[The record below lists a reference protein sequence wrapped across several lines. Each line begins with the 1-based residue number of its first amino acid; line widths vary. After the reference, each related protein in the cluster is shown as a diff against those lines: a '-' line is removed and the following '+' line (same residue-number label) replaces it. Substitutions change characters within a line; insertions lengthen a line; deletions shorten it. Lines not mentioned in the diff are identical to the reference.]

1 MSTNRPPKKKGGTP
15 APKKQITETPNVRRE
30 VPAARPATPSVA
42 ARTSATAPKV
52 AREKKPLV
60 FNQTNYYLLIASAA
74 LMIIGTALMA
84 GGAMKD
90 PNVWDESIIYSFR
103 RLTLAPI
110 VMLVGLTT
118 GIVAI
123 FKK

>member
-15 APKKQITETPNVRRE
+15 APKKPGNETPSVRRE
-30 VPAARPATPSVA
+30 TPAARPATPSVA
-42 ARTSATAPKV
+42 TRTSTTAPKV

-60 FNQTNYYLLIASAA
+60 FNQTNYYLLIASAV

-84 GGAMKD
+84 GGEMKD
-90 PNVWDESIIYSFR
+90 PNVWDEGIIYSFR

-110 VMLVGLTT
+110 VMLIGLGT